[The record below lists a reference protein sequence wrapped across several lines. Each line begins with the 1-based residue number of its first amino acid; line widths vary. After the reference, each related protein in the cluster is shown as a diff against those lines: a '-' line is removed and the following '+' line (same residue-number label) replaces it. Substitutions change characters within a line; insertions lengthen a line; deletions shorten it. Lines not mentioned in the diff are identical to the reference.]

1 MTLTHPINVYMPIA
15 LYLQFIRTATYPL
28 ALLIPLR
35 FSKCF
40 LFLLHGPL
48 REASVRYFEF
58 FPPFYHSVGQRSL
71 THRKALSVRL
81 RLGSSTSDPISS
93 YLEAIGCRPY
103 RPSFAEQVLHFSLI
117 HRGTLHALR
126 LSWQSLAHPANN
138 TVDEQEVC
146 HLRLSSSRG
155 V

>member
-1 MTLTHPINVYMPIA
+1 VTLTHPRNVYMSIA
-15 LYLQFIRTATYPL
+15 LYLQFTSTATYPL

-40 LFLLHGPL
+40 RFLLHGPP

-81 RLGSSTSDPISS
+81 RLGSSNSDPISS
-93 YLEAIGCRPY
+93 YLEAIGCRPS
-103 RPSFAEQVLHFSLI
+103 RPSFAELELHFSPI
-117 HRGTLHALR
+117 
-126 LSWQSLAHPANN
+126 
-138 TVDEQEVC
+138 
-146 HLRLSSSRG
+146 
-155 V
+155 